1 MDKKTKFYLKNIIKE
16 SISTDVDEMADRP
29 KGTRYIWGDPK
40 TPPFKNRPVWS
51 RDNPTEPG
59 GKGTPDGWILNPNK
73 EKGKERLIIMYYD
86 CGEYESLLEELG
98 PMLSEIEEDYGLE
111 PELVPCKAEG
121 RTKSEIKRTI
131 DQPRSLDVGTSYSAS
146 GNKYSG
152 SEKIRRKLYSK
163 IRSKLGSPYMNSEL
177 QKRSIPP
184 IIIDLKYINT
194 HIDEPTN
201 EKVFFECHS
210 YNSYD
215 NLESFFE
222 SAISVLDGGD
232 PSGMVTHHLARGFN
246 TKYANWV
253 RTKKQIKDYKGKT
266 EKYKLDKIGLEKS
279 NLDASILM
287 GLKVLGEKEGNTF
300 VWSAKISTYISKKKN
315 DDKFVKEG
323 SVDMF
328 NKKTNV
334 TVQIDSDK
342 TFDDQYT
349 VLDDEKIVD
358 GLNRCL
364 DDLVNEIL
372 SIDPESV
379 LDFATMDVYMLG
391 DSNVN
396 ENKKIN
402 YFVNSIINEI
412 KNKNR

>member
-16 SISTDVDEMADRP
+16 SISTDVDEMARRPEGKRDP
-29 KGTRYIWGDPK
+29 KGKIRKYQ
-40 TPPFKNRPVWS
+40 PVFS
-51 RDNPTEPG
+51 KDNPTPPG
-59 GKGTPDGWILNPNK
+59 GDGAPDGWVINIGQV
-73 EKGKERLIIMYYD
+73 EGQERLVIMYYD
-86 CGEYESLLEELG
+86 CGDLDSLIDRYRSLFEELE
-98 PMLSEIEEDYGLE
+98 SDYNLV

-121 RTKSEIKRTI
+121 RTEIDIRRTI
-131 DQPRSLDVGTSYSAS
+131 DQPRSTAVGTPYRAS
-146 GNKYSG
+146 GEKYSG
-152 SEKIRRKLYSK
+152 SEKIRRKLYSI
-163 IRSKLGSPYMNSEL
+163 IRSELGNDEINREL
-177 QKRSIPP
+177 QIRSIPP
-184 IIIDLKYINT
+184 VIIDLKYINT
-194 HIDEPTN
+194 HIEEPTN
-201 EKVFFECHS
+201 EKVFFQCHS

-287 GLKVLGEKEGNTF
+287 GFKVLGQKEGNTF
-300 VWSAKISTYISKKKN
+300 VWRAEIATRISKKKN
-315 DDKFVKEG
+315 EDFSVKEG
-323 SVDMF
+323 SVEMF
-328 NKKTNV
+328 NKKARK
-334 TVQIDSDK
+334 TVEIDPSK
-342 TFDDQYT
+342 TFDDNYT
-349 VLDDEKIVD
+349 VMDDKEIVD
-358 GLNRCL
+358 GLNVC
-364 DDLVNEIL
+364 LVNLVDEIK

-379 LDFATMDVYMLG
+379 LDYATMDVYML
-391 DSNVN
+391 SNSTEMN

>member
-16 SISTDVDEMADRP
+16 SISTDVDEMARRPEGKRDP
-29 KGTRYIWGDPK
+29 KGKIRKYQ
-40 TPPFKNRPVWS
+40 PVFS
-51 RDNPTEPG
+51 KDNPTPPG
-59 GKGTPDGWILNPNK
+59 GDGAPDGWVINIGQV
-73 EKGKERLIIMYYD
+73 EGQERLVIMYYD
-86 CGEYESLLEELG
+86 CGDLDSLIDRYRSLFEDLESE
-98 PMLSEIEEDYGLE
+98 YGLV

-121 RTKSEIKRTI
+121 RTEIDIRRTI
-131 DQPRSLDVGTSYSAS
+131 DQPRSTAVGTPYRAS
-146 GNKYSG
+146 GEKYSG
-152 SEKIRRKLYSK
+152 SEKIRRKLYSI
-163 IRSKLGSPYMNSEL
+163 IRSELGNDKINREL
-177 QKRSIPP
+177 QIRSIPP
-184 IIIDLKYINT
+184 VIIDLKYINT
-194 HIDEPTN
+194 HIEEPTN

-253 RTKKQIKDYKGKT
+253 RTKKQIKDYQGKT
-266 EKYKLDKIGLEKS
+266 EKYKLDRIGLEKS

-287 GLKVLGEKEGNTF
+287 GFKVLGQKEGNTF
-300 VWSAKISTYISKKKN
+300 VWRAEIATRISKKKN
-315 DDKFVKEG
+315 EDFSVKEG
-323 SVDMF
+323 SVEMF
-328 NKKTNV
+328 NKKARE
-334 TVQIDSDK
+334 TVEIDPSK
-342 TFDDQYT
+342 TFDDNYT
-349 VLDDEKIVD
+349 VMDDEKIVG
-358 GLNRCL
+358 GLNDCL
-364 DDLVNEIL
+364 NTLVNEIE

-379 LDFATMDVYMLG
+379 LDYATMDVYML
-391 DSNVN
+391 SNSTEVN